1 MELQPHN
8 LVLHRRC
15 RRRAAAHG
23 RPRLGP
29 LRRPLTQTGDS
40 STTAAGNTVGDTTYI
55 DEHGLQVQVNWT
67 HYNNGSRGFGG
78 SREWAVQLRFS
89 SVNASGCA
97 AANNQPISLPV
108 CGPGD
113 FFGAPAPPPPGPPP
127 PCPALQNV
135 TLNQGI
141 SGQDLTNCGATNPP
155 PVNTSIDPAGCSS
168 TSPAWAANATRG
180 FEECA
185 AACCRNARCAG
196 MIYQQVGRRG
206 TASGT
211 AVFVCAGDCAVC
223 CDHDHDRDCVTV

>member
-135 TLNQGI
+135 TLNQRHQRAGPDQLRGDQPPAREHI
-141 SGQDLTNCGATNPP
+141 YRPRRLLEHVARLGRQRHAGVRGVRGGVLPERPVRGNDL
-155 PVNTSIDPAGCSS
+155 PAGRSE
-168 TSPAWAANATRG
+168 RDG
-180 FEECA
+180 FGH
-185 AACCRNARCAG
+185 CCIC
-196 MIYQQVGRRG
+196 
-206 TASGT
+206 
-211 AVFVCAGDCAVC
+211 VCW
-223 CDHDHDRDCVTV
+223 